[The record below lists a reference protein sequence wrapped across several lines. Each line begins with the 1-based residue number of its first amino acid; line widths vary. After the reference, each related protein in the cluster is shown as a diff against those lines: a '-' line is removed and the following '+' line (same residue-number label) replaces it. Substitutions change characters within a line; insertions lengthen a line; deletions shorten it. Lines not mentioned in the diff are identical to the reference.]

1 MSLSRGVLIEAILL
15 AEKRNLINYNE
26 LLKIY
31 YEAIDNSIDFYN
43 HYIVTIPK
51 DISKLS
57 IDLIKECYLSET
69 NI

>member
-15 AEKRNLINYNE
+15 AEKRELMNYNE

-31 YEAIDNSIDFYN
+31 YDAIDSSNDFYN
-43 HYIVTIPK
+43 HYIITIPK

-57 IDLIKECYLSET
+57 VDLLKECYFSEST
-69 NI
+69 I